1 MPGPQW
7 VLRNCSFEWK
17 STRRAC
23 DQELLSMDFPGGPA
37 VKSPSFQCRGR
48 VFNPWDRELRYHML
62 CGMAKKKLK
71 INSYLVWWEDGGQGG
86 RNSQGLVS
94 GGWQGALLSKSGPGE
109 RRSRGGQ
116 REAEDSRNK
125 GRSLDFTRCAEP
137 SLAEGG
143 N

>member
-1 MPGPQW
+1 MQGTRIRSLGQGTKIPHAM
-7 VLRNCSFEWK
+7 RNG
-17 STRRAC
+17 
-23 DQELLSMDFPGGPA
+23 QE
-37 VKSPSFQCRGR
+37 
-48 VFNPWDRELRYHML
+48 
-62 CGMAKKKLK
+62 KLK

-137 SLAEGG
+137 SLAKGG